1 MQNKNDSHK
10 NLKMGTIWNRY
21 FKKEDLQ
28 MPSKNILVIKEIQ
41 IKNHNEKPLH
51 IQNKGQNQKNQ

>member
-1 MQNKNDSHK
+1 MS
-10 NLKMGTIWNRY
+10 
-21 FKKEDLQ
+21 
-28 MPSKNILVIKEIQ
+28 SKNMLVIKEIQ